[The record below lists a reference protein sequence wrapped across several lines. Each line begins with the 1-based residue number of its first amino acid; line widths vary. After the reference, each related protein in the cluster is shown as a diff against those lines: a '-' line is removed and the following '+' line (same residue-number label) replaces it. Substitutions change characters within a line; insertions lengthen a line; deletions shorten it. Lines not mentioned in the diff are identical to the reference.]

1 MSTLLL
7 QNICYSYEKGR
18 PGRPILHHL
27 TAAVASGRFYAIQGP
42 SGSGNTTL

>member
-18 PGRPILHHL
+18 PGRPILNNL
-27 TAAVASGRFYAIQGP
+27 NAEFASGRFYAILGP
-42 SGSGNTTL
+42 SG